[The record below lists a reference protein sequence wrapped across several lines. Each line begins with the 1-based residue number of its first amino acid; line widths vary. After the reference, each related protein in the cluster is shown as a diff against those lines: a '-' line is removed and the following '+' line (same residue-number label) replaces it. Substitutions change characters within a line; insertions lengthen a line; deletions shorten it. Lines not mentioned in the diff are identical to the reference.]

1 MTEIL
6 PNTVLQLSNVSKS
19 FGKESVSQVHALQE
33 INLVVKKSQA
43 YCLVGS
49 SGSGKTT
56 LLQIAGLLDKPTSGE
71 IFINGTKTS
80 DKNDVAKTK
89 LRRDNIGFIYQ
100 SHHLLPE
107 FSALENV
114 ALPLLIQGQSKD
126 SAYKKAKE
134 VLSLVDMSSRLEHK
148 PSELSGGQQQRTAI
162 CRAIVGQPALIL
174 ADEPTGNLD
183 SKNSKIVFDLLLE
196 LVKEKNMSCLIV
208 THNLDLANKIDNRF
222 TIEDGRLV

>member
-6 PNTVLQLSNVSKS
+6 HDAALQLSNVSKS
-19 FGKESVSQVHALQE
+19 FGKESASQVHALQN
-33 INLVVKKSQA
+33 INLVIKKSQA

-56 LLQIAGLLDKPTSGE
+56 LLQIAGLLDRPTSGE
-71 IFINGTKTS
+71 IYINGTKTS
-80 DKNDVAKTK
+80 DKNDAAKTK

-107 FSALENV
+107 FTALENV
-114 ALPLLIQGQSKD
+114 ALPLLIQGEPKE

-134 VLSLVDMSSRLEHK
+134 TLALVDMSSRLEHK

-162 CRAIVGQPALIL
+162 CRAIVGHPSLIL

-183 SKNSKIVFDLLLE
+183 SKNSNIVFDLLLH
-196 LVKEKNMSCLIV
+196 LVKEKNMSCLVV
-208 THNLDLANKIDNRF
+208 THNLSLAKRIDNRF
-222 TIEDGRLV
+222 TMEDGLLT

>member
-6 PNTVLQLSNVSKS
+6 PDTVLQLSNVSKS

-162 CRAIVGQPALIL
+162 CRAIVGQPSLIL

>member
-6 PNTVLQLSNVSKS
+6 PDTVLQLSNVSKS

-162 CRAIVGQPALIL
+162 CRAIVGQPSLIL

-183 SKNSKIVFDLLLE
+183 SKNSKIVFDLLLG